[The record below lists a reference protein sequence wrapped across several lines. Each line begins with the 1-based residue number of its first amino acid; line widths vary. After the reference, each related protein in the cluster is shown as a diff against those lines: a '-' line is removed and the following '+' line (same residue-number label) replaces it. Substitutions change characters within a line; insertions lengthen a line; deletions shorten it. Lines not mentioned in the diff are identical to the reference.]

1 LQGAFIAELIAGI
14 LYLALA
20 VPLILRG
27 RRTQSI
33 PERFLGLFCLILGVS
48 YVLYEIPPAMDVGP
62 LAEPLTFAGRVLF
75 DAAVILVAVFNRRV
89 FQVIGGTALVWAT
102 VLLVLSGLALSA
114 LHGDWGG
121 YAPLRN
127 AGFWLEWSGQLV
139 PFAWLGVEAGVQ
151 WARERRRTR
160 LGLTDLM
167 GVHRLLL
174 WSLFALLQL
183 CANFAL
189 VFMYVE
195 FEVVAR
201 FSVAMDLLVGALE
214 FASIIA
220 LVLAFFPPAPYCQ
233 WLARSARQATQAG
246 SV

>member
-1 LQGAFIAELIAGI
+1 LQGAYIAELIAGI
-14 LYLALA
+14 LYLGLA
-20 VPLILRG
+20 VPLLLRA
-27 RRTQSI
+27 RRARAM

-48 YVLYEIPPAMDVGP
+48 YVLYEIPPAFDVGP
-62 LAEPLTFAGRVLF
+62 LAEPLTFVGRVLF
-75 DAAVILVAVFNRRV
+75 DASVIVVALFNRR
-89 FQVIGGTALVWAT
+89 FFHGIGGTALVWAT
-102 VLLVLSGLALSA
+102 ALLVVSGLALSA
-114 LHGDWGG
+114 WHGDWGG

-151 WARERRRTR
+151 WAAARQRIR

-174 WSLFALLQL
+174 WSFFALLQL

-214 FASIIA
+214 FASIVT
-220 LVLAFFPPAPYCQ
+220 LVLAFFPPASYCQ
-233 WLARSARQATQAG
+233 WLARSARQAT
-246 SV
+246 